1 MAVWIAHQHRDE
13 RIRAPCIH
21 HGSRPETQCCD
32 AGERPDTL
40 QDGDEGARVEI
51 LAETGYGEEEED
63 VADAVGDYEEVC
75 CELVVLAVAFLDL
88 GMRERG
94 VYSVKPDTLENQS
107 NVGVHR
113 DHGYVNGQT

>member
-1 MAVWIAHQHRDE
+1 MAVWVAHQHRDE

-21 HGSRPETQCCD
+21 HSPRPEAQCCD

-51 LAETGYGEEEED
+51 LAEMGYGEEEED

-75 CELVVLAVAFLDL
+75 CELVVFS
-88 GMRERG
+88 GCFWIWGSGKG
-94 VYSVKPDTLENQS
+94 VYTVS
-107 NVGVHR
+107 NPILLRIKVM
-113 DHGYVNGQT
+113 